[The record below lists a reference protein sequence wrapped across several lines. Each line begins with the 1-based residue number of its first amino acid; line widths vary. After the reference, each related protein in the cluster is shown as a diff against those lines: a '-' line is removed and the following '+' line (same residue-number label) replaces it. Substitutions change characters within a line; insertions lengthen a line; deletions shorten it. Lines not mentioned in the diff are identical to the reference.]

1 MDWLCVRRRYRRS
14 RLSISVAGVLLALGL
29 YGLTQQPAHTNT
41 AGEVVVLDVKGPITP
56 ATSEYV
62 QRGLAYGRD
71 HNAQLIVLRMD
82 TPGGLD
88 TSMREIIQG
97 ILNSAVPVVG
107 YVAPAGARAASAGTY
122 ILYASHIAAMADATN
137 LGAATP
143 VSMGGRILSGG
154 TPVRP
159 VPPGLGG
166 VDDGADKAGD
176 GEDSKDGEAAEE
188 VADNQLAMR
197 RKVTNDA
204 SAYIRSLAELRGR
217 NVEWAEQAV
226 REGVSLSAQE
236 AADLNVIDVVAADL
250 PALLE
255 ELHGWRVET
264 QGRETVFDTHGV
276 TVRDFAP
283 TWRDKL
289 LAILSNPNVSL
300 LLFNLGFI
308 AILLE
313 LYSPGLVIPGVL
325 GVIAVL
331 FGMYSLHIL
340 PVNFTGVVLMLLG
353 LGLMAVEI
361 FAPMVGLFA
370 LAGLVALVM
379 GGLLLFEPQQFTRPE
394 DWSLAVSP
402 YLLALI
408 AALCM
413 AVVLILVPMLTRAL
427 RRPVV
432 SGAPAM
438 IGLHGEA
445 LGDFSGRG
453 RVRVNGEDWDAKTT
467 ATLKQGDG
475 VRVTQIDGLLLNVEP
490 DPRSGTAAFELEKS
504 K

>member
-1 MDWLCVRRRYRRS
+1 MDWLYVCRSYRRS
-14 RLSISVAGVLLALGL
+14 RFGLLVAGMMLVLGL
-29 YGLTQQPAHTNT
+29 YGLGQQSARTAT
-41 AGEVVVLDVKGPITP
+41 AGVALVLDVQGPITP
-56 ATSEYV
+56 AASEYV
-62 QRGLAYGRD
+62 LRGLAYARD
-71 HNAQLIVLRMD
+71 HNAQLAVLRID

-97 ILNSAVPVVG
+97 ILNSSVPVVG

-122 ILYASHIAAMADATN
+122 ILYASHIAAMAEATN

-143 VSMGGRILSGG
+143 VSLSRVQGN
-154 TPVRP
+154 
-159 VPPGLGG
+159 VPLPGLDQAAPDQA
-166 VDDGADKAGD
+166 DDGTDQADGD
-176 GEDSKDGEAAEE
+176 GEATKDAAGNE
-188 VADNQLAMR
+188 QAMR

-226 REGVSLSAQE
+226 REGASLSARE
-236 AADLNVIDVVAADL
+236 AIDINVIDLVAADL
-250 PALLE
+250 AELLG
-255 ELHGWRVET
+255 ELHGWRIEV
-264 QGRETVFDTHGV
+264 QGREIVFDTNGIAV
-276 TVRDFAP
+276 QDFEP
-283 TWRDKL
+283 TWRDQL
-289 LAILSNPNVSL
+289 LAVLSDPNVAL

-325 GVIAVL
+325 GVIAML

-340 PVNFTGVVLMLLG
+340 PVNFTGVVLILLG
-353 LGLMAVEI
+353 LGLMAVEL
-361 FAPMVGLFA
+361 FAPTVGLFA
-370 LAGLVALVM
+370 LAGLVALIM
-379 GGLLLFEPQQFTRPE
+379 GGLLLFEPQQFTHPE

-408 AALCM
+408 AALCV
-413 AVVLILVPMLTRAL
+413 AVVMILVPMLTRAL

-432 SGAPAM
+432 SGASSM
-438 IGLHGEA
+438 IGTHGKA

-453 RVRVNGEDWDAKTT
+453 RVRIQGEDWDAET
-467 ATLKQGDG
+467 AVALKQGEA
-475 VRVTQIDGLLLNVEP
+475 VRVTRVEGLLLSVEP
-490 DPRSGTAAFELEKS
+490 ELQGSQATQSTVEES